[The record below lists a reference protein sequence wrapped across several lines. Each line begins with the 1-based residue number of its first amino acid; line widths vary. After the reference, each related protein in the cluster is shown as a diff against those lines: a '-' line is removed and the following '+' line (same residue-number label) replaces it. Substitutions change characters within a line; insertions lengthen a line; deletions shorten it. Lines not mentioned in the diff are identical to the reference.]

1 LAGAKVSKGHD
12 RRAFLPVQVVTSSG
26 ENQPVLE
33 LTLKN
38 GRVLRLYREM
48 PVVVLVELVHA
59 LEANAC

>member
-1 LAGAKVSKGHD
+1 
-12 RRAFLPVQVVTSSG
+12 VVTSSG